1 MIKGISQFG
10 IRTAFYDGNQPTLWR
25 CRRYFNARYG
35 FESFLQLAN
44 VFRTR
49 VNENATDM

>member
-1 MIKGISQFG
+1 MKGISQFG
-10 IRTAFYDGNQPTLWR
+10 VRTAFDNRNQTTLWC

-44 VFRTR
+44 VFRTC
-49 VNENATDM
+49 VNKNAADM